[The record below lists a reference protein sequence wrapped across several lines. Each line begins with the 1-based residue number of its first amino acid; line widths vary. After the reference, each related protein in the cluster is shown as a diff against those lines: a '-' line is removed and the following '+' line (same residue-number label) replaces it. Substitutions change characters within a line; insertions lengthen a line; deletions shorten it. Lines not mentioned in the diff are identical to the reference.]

1 MGKLRF
7 TPEQR
12 QVIDARNCTTLVSA
26 AAGSGKTAVLVQ
38 RIIEKLTAKE
48 NPQDMNRLLVVTY
61 TNAAAAEMRERI
73 GKRLNEC
80 LATVEYADNTH
91 LQKQVLL
98 LRNASIMT
106 IHGFCLSLLRE
117 FFYELDLDPGFRIAE
132 EAELTLLRADVME
145 ELLEDR
151 YEAGE
156 ELFLRLTECIGSG
169 KTDEGLVKHIENFY
183 RFAQSAPFPESW
195 LKNAKDM
202 LERQKNATALSEE
215 EPCACLLME
224 RVGTI
229 LADCERLRQRAA
241 AICEGPEGP
250 YTYLDALEADGELL
264 GTLRA
269 KKSYKELSEAFSELS
284 FQALSRKKCETTEEK
299 KDQVKA
305 LRGTYKDIL
314 TKLKKDYFFAEP
326 GQLAEDMAAMAP
338 LLQVLVGLCAE
349 YGARF
354 AKKKTERGL
363 VDFNDLEHLAVRL
376 LVEETE
382 DGLRP
387 TETAKLLRGR
397 YDEIMIDE
405 CQDSNEIQDLLLWSI
420 SGEEEGRPNRF
431 MVGDVKQSIYK
442 FRMAKP
448 ELFMKKY
455 EEYSDYKEGECYC
468 KIVLGKN
475 FRSRRA
481 VVNAVNDVFSCLMQ
495 KSFGG
500 IAYDDAAK
508 LYLGAAYPWDRE
520 EEAKERQVYTAEL
533 LLTELEAEGEGEEEE
548 VTDRI
553 AREAMTVGGRIQSLI
568 DSGLPIYDGEEVA
581 ENGETRPKFHP
592 VEYRDITV
600 LFRAVSGYAEPF
612 VEVFTELGIPAIVE
626 KQSGYFSAQEV
637 AVVLNALRIIDNPLQ
652 DIPLVSVLRSE
663 LVGMTEEELAVV
675 RIAGKAEEKEYRSSF
690 YGAIN
695 RFLMTVGEEQDA
707 PGTPE
712 DGTAVGKQ
720 PVSHGLVS
728 DELLPVVR
736 EAERKLL
743 RFTEQ
748 LSELQE
754 LSVYAGVPEVLDR
767 LYDMTSYPAFV
778 RVKPG
783 GERRAEN
790 LAMLTEKAK
799 KFEESSYSGIFDFV
813 RYIERLIKY
822 DTDTGEAQIVS
833 GENAVRLMSI
843 HKSKG
848 LEAPVVIVAGLSKKF
863 NRTDV
868 HAGLVLHPELGIG
881 TDFRDEVLRVKAPT
895 LFKKVIAGQL
905 NYEML
910 SEELRILYVALTRAK
925 EKLIL
930 SATVESERAFYEGL
944 EMNDSGSGTASYSEL
959 LAANSYLDFLKLSLS
974 HCLET
979 GSIMPV
985 RTEQSEARA
994 EETVRRKEAERA
1006 EREQR
1011 YAQLSAASTDTVYHE
1026 GLAAELRNREAYRYP
1041 YPLCKGKT
1049 KLSVSELKKAAYADE
1064 EQEEL
1069 FPETVPEKTVPRFMQ
1084 EIKEEGVSGSE
1095 RGTLYHRIMECM
1107 DFCKEYTSEE
1117 QIRGEMQELIEQ
1129 GRIRNDALSLVAP
1142 QKILRF
1148 FTSNLGRRMQKAA
1161 RDGLLKKEQPF
1172 VIGLPY
1178 KEVYKNEEADPAE
1191 LVMVQGI
1198 IDAYFEENG
1207 VLVLV
1212 DYKTD
1217 SVKEDVREV
1226 LTTRYRTQLEYYER
1240 ALCQMTG
1247 KTVRER
1253 MIYAFTNG
1261 EAFAVE

>member
-12 QVIDARNCTTLVSA
+12 QVIEVRGCSTLVSA

-38 RIIEKLTAKE
+38 RIIEKLTDQE
-48 NPQDMNRLLVVTY
+48 TPQDINRLLVVTY

-80 LATVEYADNTH
+80 LATEEYAGNTH

-117 FFYELDLDPGFRIAE
+117 FFYELNLDPGFRIAE

-151 YEAGE
+151 YAQGE

-169 KTDEGLVKHIENFY
+169 KTDDGLSKHIENFY
-183 RFAQSAPFPESW
+183 KFAQSAPFPESW
-195 LKNAKDM
+195 LAQADAA
-202 LERQKNATALSEE
+202 LERQKSATTLSEE
-215 EPCACLLME
+215 EPCIRLLTE
-224 RVGTI
+224 RIKII
-229 LADCERLRQRAA
+229 LRDCEQLRKKAVA
-241 AICEGPEGP
+241 LCEGPEGP
-250 YTYLDALEADGELL
+250 YTYLEALDADGELL
-264 GTLRA
+264 DTLCGKQTYR
-269 KKSYKELSEAFSELS
+269 ELAEDFADLS
-284 FQALSRKKCETTEEK
+284 FQALSRKKCDTTEEK
-299 KDQVKA
+299 KEQVKD
-305 LRGTYKDIL
+305 LRGRYKDLL
-314 TKLKKDYFFAEP
+314 TKLKKDYFFTDSEQMA
-326 GQLAEDMAAMAP
+326 QDMAAMAP

-349 YGARF
+349 YGERY
-354 AKKKTERGL
+354 AKKKSERGL

-376 LVEETE
+376 LVEETA
-382 DGLRP
+382 DGFRP
-387 TETAKLLRGR
+387 TETAKLLRSR
-397 YDEIMIDE
+397 FDELMIDE

-420 SGEEEGRPNRF
+420 SGEEDGCPNRF

-455 EEYSDYKEGECYC
+455 EEYAPYGEAGDYC

-481 VVNAVNDVFSCLMQ
+481 VVDAVNDVFSGLMQ
-495 KSFGG
+495 KRFGG
-500 IAYDDAAK
+500 IEYDDEAK
-508 LYLGAAYPWDRE
+508 LYLGASYPFDSE
-520 EEAKERQVYTAEL
+520 DEAQKRAAYTAEL
-533 LLTELEAEGEGEEEE
+533 LLTELDTEEEDE
-548 VTDRI
+548 SLDRI
-553 AREAMTVGGRIQSLI
+553 AKEAMTVGARIQSLI
-568 DSGLPIYDGEEVA
+568 DSGLPIYDGEEV
-581 ENGETRPKFHP
+581 GEDGVVRPKFHP

-612 VEVFTELGIPAIVE
+612 TEVFTELNIPAVVE
-626 KQSGYFSAQEV
+626 KQSGYFSAREV
-637 AVVLNALRIIDNPLQ
+637 TVVLNALRVIDNPLQ

-663 LVGMTEEELAVV
+663 MAGMTEEELAVV
-675 RIAGKAEEKEYRSSF
+675 RIVAKAEERGYRSAF
-690 YGAIN
+690 YDAIN
-695 RFLMTVGEEQDA
+695 LFLETTEESVSTGDDRKTA
-707 PGTPE
+707 GVHGNGKVPE
-712 DGTAVGKQ
+712 
-720 PVSHGLVS
+720 
-728 DELLPVVR
+728 ELLPAVCTAR
-736 EAERKLL
+736 KKLL

-748 LSELQE
+748 LRGLQA
-754 LSVYAGVPEVLDR
+754 LSLYAGVPEVLEA
-767 LYDMTSYPAFV
+767 LYETTSYPDFV
-778 RVKPG
+778 RVMPG

-790 LAMLTEKAK
+790 LSMLVEKAK

-863 NRTDV
+863 NRMDV
-868 HAGLVLHPELGIG
+868 HAGLVLHPELGVG
-881 TDFRDEVLRVKAPT
+881 MDFKDEVLRVKAPT

-930 SATVESERAFYEGL
+930 SAAVDSETEFYDTL
-944 EMNDSGSGTASYSEL
+944 ETTSEKEEAASYSEL
-959 LAANSYLDFLKLSLS
+959 LSANTYLDFLKLSLGK
-974 HCLET
+974 CLEK
-979 GSIMPV
+979 GSIKGV
-985 RTEQSEARA
+985 RREQSENEAA
-994 EETVRRKEAERA
+994 EAVLKKESERA
-1006 EREQR
+1006 ERKR
-1011 YAQLSAASTDTVYHE
+1011 WYDSLYAASIDRVYHE
-1026 GLAAELRNREAYRYP
+1026 GLAEELSARETYQYP
-1041 YPLCKGKT
+1041 YPLCKGKM

-1069 FPETVPEKTVPRFMQ
+1069 FPEAVPEKTVPKFMQ
-1084 EIKEEGVSGSE
+1084 EIQPEGVSGSE
-1095 RGTLYHRIMECM
+1095 RGTLYHRIMECL
-1107 DFCKEYTSEE
+1107 DFCREYKEETDVSAAME
-1117 QIRGEMQELIEQ
+1117 ELIAK
-1129 GRIRNDALSLVAP
+1129 GRIRKDAAALVAP
-1142 QKILRF
+1142 GKIFKF
-1148 FTSNLGRRMQKAA
+1148 FRSELGGRMQTAA
-1161 RDGLLKKEQPF
+1161 RKGTLKKEQPF

-1178 KEVYKNEEADPAE
+1178 SEVYKTEEADPAE

-1198 IDAYFEENG
+1198 IDACFEEEG
-1207 VLVLV
+1207 ELVLV

-1217 SVKEDVREV
+1217 SVQENVKEV
-1226 LTTRYRTQLEYYER
+1226 LTKRYKTQLDYYEQ
-1240 ALCQMTG
+1240 ALCQVTG
-1247 KTVRER
+1247 KTVKER

>member
-1 MGKLRF
+1 MSKLRF

-12 QVIDARNCTTLVSA
+12 QVIEARGCTTLVSA

-38 RIIEKLTAKE
+38 RIIEKLTDKDT
-48 NPQDMNRLLVVTY
+48 PQEINRLLVVTY

-80 LATVEYADNTH
+80 LATEEYAGNTH

-98 LRNASIMT
+98 LRNASILT

-151 YEAGE
+151 YEEGA

-169 KTDEGLVKHIENFY
+169 KTDDGLVRHIENFY

-195 LKNAKDM
+195 LAKAEAA
-202 LERQKNATALSEE
+202 LERQKNATALSGE
-215 EPCACLLME
+215 EPCMCLLT
-224 RVGTI
+224 GHIKAI
-229 LADCERLRQRAA
+229 LADCEQIRKRAVA
-241 AICEGPEGP
+241 VCEGPEGP

-264 GTLRA
+264 ATLCS
-269 KKSYKELSEAFSELS
+269 KESYGGLADAFAELS
-284 FQALSRKKCETTEEK
+284 FQALSRKKCDTTEEK
-299 KDQVKA
+299 KEQVKA
-305 LRGTYKDIL
+305 LRGRYKDLL
-314 TKLKKDYFFAEP
+314 TKIKKDYFFTEP
-326 GQLAEDMAAMAP
+326 EQMAEDMAAMAP

-349 YGARF
+349 YGERY

-363 VDFNDLEHLAVRL
+363 VDFNDLEHLAIRL

-382 DGLRP
+382 DGFRP
-387 TETAKLLRGR
+387 TETARLLRSR
-397 YDEIMIDE
+397 FDELMIDE

-420 SGEEEGRPNRF
+420 SGEEDGHPNRF

-455 EEYSDYKEGECYC
+455 EEYSPYSEEANYC

-481 VVNAVNDVFSCLMQ
+481 VVDAVNDVFSCLMT
-495 KSFGG
+495 KAFGG
-500 IAYDDAAK
+500 IVYDDAAK
-508 LYLGAAYPWDRE
+508 LYLGASYPWDNE
-520 EEAKERQVYTAEL
+520 EDAQERAAYTAEL
-533 LLTELEAEGEGEEEE
+533 LLTELQAEE
-548 VTDRI
+548 VEDEGLDRI
-553 AREAMTVGGRIQSLI
+553 AKEAMTVGARIQSLI
-568 DSGLPIYDGEEVA
+568 GSGLLIYDGEEAGEDGVA
-581 ENGETRPKFHP
+581 RPKYHP
-592 VEYRDITV
+592 VEYRDITI

-612 VEVFTELGIPAIVE
+612 TEVFNELGIPAVVE
-626 KQSGYFSAQEV
+626 KQSGYFSAREV

-663 LVGMTEEELAVV
+663 MVGMSEEELAVV
-675 RIAGKAEEKEYRSSF
+675 RIIAKAEEKEYRSAF
-690 YGAIN
+690 YHAVECFLERTSETQVMSGN
-695 RFLMTVGEEQDA
+695 RSNESKKTTEPGRYGDIPEELC
-707 PGTPE
+707 P
-712 DGTAVGKQ
+712 AVN
-720 PVSHGLVS
+720 SA
-728 DELLPVVR
+728 R
-736 EAERKLL
+736 EKLL

-748 LSELQE
+748 LQGLQA
-754 LSVYAGVPEVLDR
+754 LSVYAGVPEVLEA
-767 LYDMTSYPAFV
+767 LYETTAYPAFV
-778 RVKPG
+778 RVMPG

-790 LAMLTEKAK
+790 LSMLVEKAK

-863 NRTDV
+863 NRMDV
-868 HAGLVLHPELGIG
+868 HAGLVLHPELGVG
-881 TDFRDEVLRVKAPT
+881 MDFRDEVLRVKAPT

-930 SATVESERAFYEGL
+930 SAAVDSEEEFYETLGMSP
-944 EMNDSGSGTASYSEL
+944 EGGGAASYSDL
-959 LAANSYLDFLKLSLS
+959 LGANSYLDFLKLPLGRCLS
-974 HCLET
+974 K
-979 GSIMPV
+979 GSVIGFRKEHAEAEV
-985 RTEQSEARA
+985 TEA
-994 EETVRRKEAERA
+994 VLKKEAERA
-1006 EREQR
+1006 EREQW
-1011 YAQLSAASTDTVYHE
+1011 YAGLSAAGTDMVYHE
-1026 GLAAELRNREAYRYP
+1026 GLAAELSAREAYQYP
-1041 YPLCKGKT
+1041 HYLCKGKM

-1069 FPETVPEKTVPRFMQ
+1069 FPEVLPEKTVPKFMQ
-1084 EIKEEGVSGSE
+1084 EVREEGVSGSE
-1095 RGTLYHRIMECM
+1095 RGTLYHRIMECL
-1107 DFCKEYTSEE
+1107 DFCREYKEEADVLSAME
-1117 QIRGEMQELIEQ
+1117 ELIAK
-1129 GRIRNDALSLVAP
+1129 GRIRPDAVALVAP
-1142 QKILRF
+1142 GKIVRF
-1148 FTSNLGRRMQKAA
+1148 FRTELGNRMQAAA
-1161 RDGLLKKEQPF
+1161 RKGTLKKEQPF

-1178 KEVYKNEEADPAE
+1178 NEVYKTEEADPSE

-1198 IDAYFEENG
+1198 IDACFEEEG
-1207 VLVLV
+1207 GLVLV

-1217 SVKEDVREV
+1217 SVGENVKEV
-1226 LTTRYRTQLEYYER
+1226 LTKRYKTQLEYYEQ

-1247 KTVRER
+1247 KPVKER

-1261 EAFAVE
+1261 EAFPVE

>member
-1 MGKLRF
+1 MSKLRF

-12 QVIDARNCTTLVSA
+12 QVIEARNCTTLVSA

-38 RIIEKLTAKE
+38 RIIEKLTDKDT
-48 NPQDMNRLLVVTY
+48 PQDINRLLVVTY

-73 GKRLNEC
+73 GKRLAEC
-80 LATVEYADNTH
+80 LVTEEYAGNTH

-151 YEAGE
+151 YEEGE

-169 KTDEGLVKHIENFY
+169 KTDDGLVKHIENFY
-183 RFAQSAPFPESW
+183 KFAQSAPFPESW
-195 LKNAKDM
+195 LARAAEA
-202 LERQKNATALSEE
+202 LERQKKATTLSEE
-215 EPCACLLME
+215 EPCMRLLTE
-224 RVGTI
+224 RIKTI
-229 LADCERLRQRAA
+229 LWDCEQLRKKAVA
-241 AICEGPEGP
+241 VCEGPEGP

-264 GTLRA
+264 DTLC
-269 KKSYKELSEAFSELS
+269 SKETYGAQAEAFADLS
-284 FQALSRKKCETTEEK
+284 FQALSRKKCDTTEEK
-299 KDQVKA
+299 KEQVKE
-305 LRGTYKDIL
+305 LRGRYKDLL
-314 TKLKKDYFFAEP
+314 TKIKKDYFFAEP
-326 GQLAEDMAAMAP
+326 EQMAQDMAAMAP

-349 YGARF
+349 YGERY
-354 AKKKTERGL
+354 AKKKAERGL

-376 LVEETE
+376 LAEETE
-382 DGLRP
+382 EGFRP
-387 TETAKLLRGR
+387 TETARLLRSR
-397 YDEIMIDE
+397 FDELMIDE

-420 SGEEEGRPNRF
+420 SGEEDGHPNRF

-455 EEYSDYKEGECYC
+455 EEYSTDGDYR

-475 FRSRRA
+475 FRSRKA
-481 VVNAVNDVFSCLMQ
+481 VVDAVNDVFSCLMT
-495 KSFGG
+495 KGFGG

-508 LYLGAAYPWDRE
+508 LYLGASYPWDNE
-520 EEAKERQVYTAEL
+520 EDAKKRAAYTAEL
-533 LLTELEAEGEGEEEE
+533 VLTELETEEEDE
-548 VTDRI
+548 GPDRI
-553 AREAMTVGGRIQSLI
+553 AKEAMTVGARIQNLI
-568 DSGLPIYDGEEVA
+568 DSGLPIYDGEEMGEDGVA
-581 ENGETRPKFHP
+581 RPKFHP

-612 VEVFTELGIPAIVE
+612 TEVFTELGIPAVVE
-626 KQSGYFSAQEV
+626 KQSGYFSAREV
-637 AVVLNALRIIDNPLQ
+637 AVVLNALRVIDNPLQ

-663 LVGMTEEELAVV
+663 MVGLTEEELAVV
-675 RIAGKAEEKEYRSSF
+675 RIIAKTEEKEYRSAF
-690 YGAIN
+690 YHGITFFLGA
-695 RFLMTVGEEQDA
+695 T
-707 PGTPE
+707 
-712 DGTAVGKQ
+712 DGGDVPVDLRPAVHTA
-720 PVSHGLVS
+720 
-728 DELLPVVR
+728 R
-736 EAERKLL
+736 EKLL

-748 LSELQE
+748 LQELQA
-754 LSVYAGVPEVLDR
+754 LSVYAGVPEVLEA
-767 LYDMTSYPAFV
+767 LYETTAYPAFV
-778 RVKPG
+778 RVMPG

-790 LAMLTEKAK
+790 LSMLVEKAK

-863 NRTDV
+863 NRMDV
-868 HAGLVLHPELGIG
+868 HAGLVLHPELGVG
-881 TDFRDEVLRVKAPT
+881 MDFRDEVLRVKAPT

-930 SATVESERAFYEGL
+930 SAAVDSEEEFYEALGRTS
-944 EMNDSGSGTASYSEL
+944 EDGETASYSGL
-959 LAANSYLDFLKLSLS
+959 LSANSYLDFLKYPLGR
-974 HCLET
+974 CLRT
-979 GSIMPV
+979 GSIIG
-985 RTEQSEARA
+985 
-994 EETVRRKEAERA
+994 VRREQTEAEATEAVLKKEAERA
-1006 EREQR
+1006 ERQQW
-1011 YAQLSAASTDTVYHE
+1011 YATLSSANTDTVYHA
-1026 GLAAELRNREAYRYP
+1026 GLAAELSARETYQYP
-1041 YPLCKGKT
+1041 YPLCKGKM

-1069 FPETVPEKTVPRFMQ
+1069 FPEVLPEKTIPKFMQ
-1084 EIKEEGVSGSE
+1084 DVQEEGVSGSE
-1095 RGTLYHRIMECM
+1095 RGTLYHRIMECL
-1107 DFCKEYTSEE
+1107 DFCKEYKEE
-1117 QIRGEMQELIEQ
+1117 ADVLSAMEELIAK
-1129 GRIRNDALSLVAP
+1129 GLIRADAVSLVAP
-1142 QKILRF
+1142 RKIVQF
-1148 FTSNLGRRMQKAA
+1148 FRTELGGRMQAAA
-1161 RDGLLKKEQPF
+1161 RKGTLKKEQPF

-1178 KEVYKNEEADPAE
+1178 PEVYKTEEGDPAE

-1198 IDAYFEENG
+1198 VDACFEEEG
-1207 VLVLV
+1207 ELVLV

-1217 SVKEDVREV
+1217 SVPQNVKEV
-1226 LTTRYRTQLEYYER
+1226 LTKRYKTQLDYYEQ
-1240 ALCQMTG
+1240 ALCQVTG
-1247 KTVRER
+1247 KPVKER